1 MQDNQIE
8 LGQDGG
14 GWRDFLDS
22 KPIHNGDQLQLWTG
36 DKWIYARYETASYQ
50 NKEVV
55 LYSVDTVRQLD
66 RATMRFRWPEHD

>member
-1 MQDNQIE
+1 MQGNYIK

-36 DKWIYARYETASYQ
+36 DKWIYARYEMASYQ
-50 NKEVV
+50 TQEAV
-55 LYSVDTVRQLD
+55 LYSVDIDRWLD
-66 RATMRFRWPEHD
+66 RATMSFRSFRA